1 MYFILRLFSS
11 LPLAVIQL
19 VGACAGILI
28 YLISPR
34 YRRSLNKNL
43 QSAAISSGFIAA
55 PWKVSRQSGM
65 MFADILWIWA
75 HPKGAL
81 KKSTI
86 EGMEKIIELSK
97 NGKGLIILTAH
108 LGGFEI
114 LPRLF
119 SKTVQSTYMYKPAR
133 KTWVNALMVKSRQHP
148 GVEFVEANLGGV
160 RKIKRTLSNGGIV
173 GIVADQV
180 PSVADGIWAK
190 FFNQYAYTSA
200 FPIKLARNT
209 EATTL
214 FMSAERLSFDRGW
227 RIQHKVMAQKYPE
240 CLIEACTVMNTYFEQ
255 MIIAKPNQ
263 YMWSYNRYKTPTG
276 AELAPAI

>member
-11 LPLAVIQL
+11 LPLFLLQL
-19 VGACAGILI
+19 IGGGVGILI
-28 YLISPR
+28 YLLSPR

-43 QSAAISSGFIAA
+43 DSAAISFDFIAA

-81 KKSTI
+81 KKSSI
-86 EGMEKIIELSK
+86 EDLEKIIELSK

-119 SKTVQSTYMYKPAR
+119 SKTVKSTYMYRPAR
-133 KTWVNALMVKSRQHP
+133 KTWLNDLMVRGRQHP

-160 RKIKRTLSNGGIV
+160 RKIKRALSNGEII

-180 PSVADGIWAK
+180 PSVADGVWAK
-190 FFNQYAYTSA
+190 FFNQYAYTSS
-200 FPIKLARNT
+200 FPIKLTRNCD
-209 EATTL
+209 ATTL
-214 FMSAERLSFDRGW
+214 FMGSERLSFGRGW
-227 RIQHKVMAQKYPE
+227 RIKTKVMMQKYPA
-240 CLIEACTVMNTYFEQ
+240 CPIEACTVMNAYFEQ